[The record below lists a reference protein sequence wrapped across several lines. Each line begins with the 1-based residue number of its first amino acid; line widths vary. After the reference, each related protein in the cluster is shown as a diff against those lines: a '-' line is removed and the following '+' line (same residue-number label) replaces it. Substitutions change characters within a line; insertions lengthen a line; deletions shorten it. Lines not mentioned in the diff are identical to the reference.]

1 DGSSERQEQPVT
13 AHTTSSDPR
22 PWRGQNGRPVNGVL
36 NRMVESTEAKLQQ
49 QPVMS
54 VVSDSSCVSA
64 RTRPLVGC
72 RRRRLLQP
80 SNVPHLHGKAQR
92 SGCVP
97 PCCRLNPSCV
107 MCGGRSSPRE
117 DPQYDLPT
125 MERLSRLDPGVHPI
139 LSFSD
144 DVCVGLRLQQVLKSQ
159 WQSKVLDRSKP
170 LKKLSLKHKLSSSRE
185 KHKFTS
191 SLMAVRLG
199 HFKRRSEKGRPGE
212 VVLGPVRLESQA
224 LCKTDRLQP
233 GPYDKGYS
241 RKRPRERSLD
251 CTD

>member
-1 DGSSERQEQPVT
+1 MAHSSQEEEVQKWNRAESRYMVERATIISHWNWLQAHISDLEYRIRQQTDIYRQIRTGKDGSSERQEQPVT

-144 DVCVGLRLQQVLKSQ
+144 GAQEPSGRARC
-159 WQSKVLDRSKP
+159 WTAAKP

-191 SLMAVRLG
+191 SLMAV
-199 HFKRRSEKGRPGE
+199 
-212 VVLGPVRLESQA
+212 
-224 LCKTDRLQP
+224 
-233 GPYDKGYS
+233 
-241 RKRPRERSLD
+241 
-251 CTD
+251 